1 MLRRTL
7 TSLALVCAFVLSACS
22 DSTMPTSP
30 DATDLSGTNL
40 QAAKLAGAGSLTGE
54 VGGAKYYIEVP
65 ENWNGDLVLFA
76 HGYVGP
82 DVPIE
87 EIDPTTIE
95 GGKRAQVLQRGYAW
109 AVSARSDNGFAVQE
123 GVKATHQ
130 LRGIFTSRVAAADR
144 VYLSSGSMGALIM
157 LRLLEQ
163 HPGMYAGVL
172 PVCGPIVGAGGF
184 WEGAF
189 HTRAL
194 FDYFYPGVLG
204 GDALNPPPGATG
216 NDMFGAAMG
225 AVLADP
231 APAHELAAAL
241 PVPIEFADDFE
252 LAMTIGYQ
260 IYFGD
265 PVILDELKMR
275 AHSSDVFDNSMT
287 AYTGTSDD
295 GDLNANIDRFEFAP
309 QSRNW
314 FDHWYTPSGD
324 LPAPVLS
331 IRTTR
336 DPVVSPYLD
345 PLFAAR
351 VAAAGK
357 SDMFV
362 WRQVDRFGHCDISSA
377 NEYGPAF
384 DDLVN
389 WVENGVMP
397 TP

>member
-7 TSLALVCAFVLSACS
+7 TPLALMCAFVLSACS
-22 DSTMPTSP
+22 DSTIPTSP
-30 DATDLSGTNL
+30 DAADLNGTSL

-54 VGGAKYYIEVP
+54 VGGAQYYLEVP

-76 HGYVGP
+76 HGYVTP

-87 EIDPTTIE
+87 AIDPATIE

-109 AVSARSDNGFAVQE
+109 AVSARSVNGFAVQE

-130 LRGIFTSRVAAADR
+130 LRGLFTSRVAAPNR
-144 VYLSSGSMGALIM
+144 VYLSSGSMGGLIM

-163 HPGMYAGVL
+163 HPGMYAGAL
-172 PVCGPIVGAGGF
+172 PVCAPIVGAGGF
-184 WEGAF
+184 WDGAF
-189 HTRAL
+189 HTRSL
-194 FDYFYPGVLG
+194 FDYYYPGVLG
-204 GDALNPPPGATG
+204 GDALNPPDGADG
-216 NDMFGAAMG
+216 NAMFGAAFD
-225 AVLADP
+225 AVLSNPGP
-231 APAHELAAAL
+231 AYELANAL
-241 PVPIEFADDFE
+241 PVPMPYADDVE
-252 LAMTIGYQ
+252 LGYTVGTQ
-260 IYFGD
+260 IFFGD
-265 PVILDELKMR
+265 PLLLGEIKDR
-275 AHSSDVFDNSMT
+275 AHSDDVFDNSMT
-287 AYTGTSDD
+287 VYSGTSDD
-295 GDLNANIDRFEFAP
+295 AGLNAGIDRFASSP
-309 QSRNW
+309 QARNF

-324 LPAPVLS
+324 LTAPVLS

-336 DPVVSPYLD
+336 DQTVSPYLD
-345 PLFAAR
+345 VLFAAR

-362 WRQVDRFGHCDISSA
+362 WRQVDRFGHCNISSA